1 MFNRNVND
9 YVVSN
14 DVTNHL
20 QLKTGDIVTISEAA
34 FVQLGR
40 EQRFWRTVILGG
52 ALTAVTLGAATGF
65 VGIGVVGSEI
75 GFGLTAAEIA
85 AGGGLI
91 GGTGTAVISHS
102 MAEAAVSRVTLKAV
116 PFLGKVL
123 RVDNKLFS
131 ELKHVEVEFH
141 IPQNDGTYDVV
152 TKWVDAHHLMTLIT
166 KHEDSQRK
174 AEIQRKTADKQR
186 QYDDE
191 LLKKH
196 RTQFAPENVTLQNE
210 VTALKEQLEAVKG
223 QRTWVTTALA
233 FAPFL
238 LLL

>member
-1 MFNRNVND
+1 MFNRNIND

-34 FVQLGR
+34 YVQLGR
-40 EQRFWRTVILGG
+40 EQRFWGTVILGG
-52 ALTAVTLGAATGF
+52 AISAVTLGAATGF
-65 VGIGVVGSEI
+65 VGLGVVGSEI

-85 AGGGLI
+85 AGGGII
-91 GGTGTAVISHS
+91 GGTGTAIVNHTL
-102 MAEAAVSRVTLKAV
+102 AEAAASRVTLKAV

-123 RVDNKLFS
+123 RIDNKLFS
-131 ELKHVEVEFH
+131 ELMHVEVEFY
-141 IPQNDGTYDVV
+141 IPQNDGTYEPV

-166 KHEDSQRK
+166 KQEDVQRK
-174 AEIQRKTADKQR
+174 AELQRKAAEQQR
-186 QYDDE
+186 QYDGE

-196 RTQFAPENVTLQNE
+196 RAQFAPENVSLQ
-210 VTALKEQLEAVKG
+210 EQLDAVKT
-223 QRTWVTTALA
+223 QRTWMATVLA